1 MVYKNFLLRCLFAVI
16 ILSIY
21 FIISYI
27 DFNLVFYLILLIYFI
42 ILLEIIIYFKT
53 YKFIPIIYIA
63 LSLICFFNIDFKELK
78 ILDFNLL
85 LIIIITFDIF
95 SYFFGKAIGKT
106 KLINISP
113 KKTIEGLVGGIEK
126 MNYGIEKCNSDLNIA
141 ASDISKKFKN
151 TSQEE
156 KKYYKIEV
164 DAARSYPFTGKSS
177 ITSLSFNFLDGA
189 KMILACYIM
198 DKQAEQKESFLTS
211 ISNKKDT
218 FRVDIRSHKFN
229 NFLKKNK

>member
-1 MVYKNFLLRCLFAVI
+1 MRTCRKNNLIFFFLIWITTPQTLSLADNIRYFQIEGMKIGDSALDYFSESQLENNEQGWHNYTHKEYSSSLMPGEGIYKWFLVSYKN
-16 ILSIY
+16 
-21 FIISYI
+21 
-27 DFNLVFYLILLIYFI
+27 DDD
-42 ILLEIIIYFKT
+42 
-53 YKFIPIIYIA
+53 KF
-63 LSLICFFNIDFKELK
+63 
-78 ILDFNLL
+78 
-85 LIIIITFDIF
+85 
-95 SYFFGKAIGKT
+95 
-106 KLINISP
+106 
-113 KKTIEGLVGGIEK
+113 TIEGLVGGIEK
-126 MNYGIEKCNSDLNIA
+126 MNYDIEKCNSDLNIA